1 MEVEQID
8 LKLLSE
14 ALGELARGF
23 KKLKTVVDGL
33 KISGV
38 KVPIPEISGQNV
50 PDPGQNVPEE
60 TETVSEN
67 WGLFVPAVVTSV
79 EAKEYLVSEKF
90 KWALPENIANQV
102 YERLFGQRVRAD
114 KYKNQWVEDSENKKG
129 WKKISMKE
137 FENLHEWPELL
148 LGDMSN
154 IIEMNESDGYHCFV
168 DAFGEVPEWKW
179 KRRKNIHVAASE
191 FFNNLKNFRKYAV
204 GVHDSLPA
212 LR

>member
-1 MEVEQID
+1 MEVEQAD

-38 KVPIPEISGQNV
+38 KVPIPES
-50 PDPGQNVPEE
+50 PRQNVPEE

-67 WGLFVPAVVTSV
+67 WGHFVPAVVTSV

-137 FENLHEWPELL
+137 FEHLHEWPELL
-148 LGDMSN
+148 LADMSN
-154 IIEMNESDGYHCFV
+154 IIEMNENDGYHCFV
-168 DAFGEVPEWKW
+168 DAFGEGPEWKW

-191 FFNNLKNFRKYAV
+191 KWNNLKNFRKYAV

>member
-67 WGLFVPAVVTSV
+67 WGLFVPG
-79 EAKEYLVSEKF
+79 F
-90 KWALPENIANQV
+90 
-102 YERLFGQRVRAD
+102 
-114 KYKNQWVEDSENKKG
+114 
-129 WKKISMKE
+129 
-137 FENLHEWPELL
+137 
-148 LGDMSN
+148 
-154 IIEMNESDGYHCFV
+154 
-168 DAFGEVPEWKW
+168 
-179 KRRKNIHVAASE
+179 
-191 FFNNLKNFRKYAV
+191 
-204 GVHDSLPA
+204 
-212 LR
+212 